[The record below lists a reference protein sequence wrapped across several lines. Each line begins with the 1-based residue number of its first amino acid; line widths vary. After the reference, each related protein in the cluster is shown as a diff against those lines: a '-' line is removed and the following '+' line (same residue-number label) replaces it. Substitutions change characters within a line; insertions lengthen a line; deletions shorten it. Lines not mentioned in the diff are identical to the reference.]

1 MSNNK
6 QGDVSIANVLAIIG
20 LAAIGVITF
29 FGDFLSSRDGS
40 PIRGIVIAVV
50 LVLMLGLLLIV
61 MIKAKGS
68 SEERDKWRLVMWGS
82 LVLYVGIAIFGAFWN
97 NNFFRLFAVAQSK
110 VELQGIARD
119 ELSAI
124 EKLYDSYNTQK
135 EAAMDGALNQ
145 LKAYSQSGQY
155 YYSEDPMRKFVHE
168 RIADADLS
176 EDGLNDWYKVSWEVV
191 NIDPLYDVGELG
203 NEIMAWNYMRLPS
216 LAIELDEAYGI
227 SRDQITNRIAE
238 FSKNGLIPVI
248 SGGNGIPFKV
258 DGVVSFNLPQ
268 LPALS
273 LSKELRSKTDIT
285 VLGIII
291 FVVVHLLVLLNFI
304 VAPDSGIVTPR
315 NRKKSGNESSNI
327 GLSL

>member
-6 QGDVSIANVLAIIG
+6 NGDVSIANILAIIG

-29 FGDFLSSRDGS
+29 FGDFFSSGDGS
-40 PIRGIVIAVV
+40 PIRGIIISVV
-50 LVLMLGLLLIV
+50 LVLILGLLLIV
-61 MIKAKGS
+61 MIKAKGA
-68 SEERDKWRLVMWGS
+68 SEDRDRWRIVMCGS
-82 LVLYVGIAIFGAFWN
+82 LVLYVGIAILGAFWN
-97 NNFFRLFAVAQSK
+97 NNFFRLFSVAQSK

-155 YYSEDPMRKFVHE
+155 YSSEDSIHKYVYE
-168 RIADADLS
+168 RIQDLS
-176 EDGLNDWYKVSWEVV
+176 EDGLNDWYKASWEVV

-216 LAIELDEAYGI
+216 LAIELDETYGI
-227 SRDQITNRIAE
+227 ERDQITNRTAE

-268 LPALS
+268 LPAMS

>member
-1 MSNNK
+1 MSNK
-6 QGDVSIANVLAIIG
+6 KKSDISIANILAIIG

-29 FGDFLSSRDGS
+29 FGDFLSSGDGS
-40 PIRGIVIAVV
+40 PIRGIIISVV

-68 SEERDKWRLVMWGS
+68 SEERDKWHLVMWGS
-82 LVLYVGIAIFGAFWN
+82 LVLYVGIAILGAFWN

-110 VELQGIARD
+110 AELQGIARN

-124 EKLYDSYNTQK
+124 EKLFDSYNSQK
-135 EAAMDGALNQ
+135 NAAMDNALNQ

-155 YYSEDPMRKFVHE
+155 NYSSDPMRNYVSKQ
-168 RIADADLS
+168 IADIS
-176 EDGLNDWYKVSWEVV
+176 FEGLADWYDANLEVV
-191 NIDPLYDVGELG
+191 KIDPLYNIGTLD
-203 NEIMAWNYMRLPS
+203 NEILAWNYLRLPS
-216 LAIELDEAYGI
+216 LAIDLDEAYGI
-227 SRDQITNRIAE
+227 SRDQITNRIAD

-273 LSKELRSKTDIT
+273 LSKKLRSKTDIT

-291 FVVVHLLVLLNFI
+291 FIVVHLLVLLNFI
-304 VAPDSGIVTPR
+304 VAPDSGIVAPR
-315 NRKKSGNESSNI
+315 SRKKSDTGASNI